1 MLIYFFVNLS
11 SNFVNQEQLDPLKR
25 FLRLQGK
32 LTETLTKLYDGLVD
46 NLRTTL
52 KLVLSRKGTCKNH
65 FSEPS
70 MGGIVTIF
78 NKNLACVTSNK
89 FLKSVKQLLHL

>member
-1 MLIYFFVNLS
+1 MS
-11 SNFVNQEQLDPLKR
+11 AKR
-25 FLRLQGK
+25 AFLGRGTKILRLQGK
-32 LTETLTKLYDGLVD
+32 LTKEVTKLYDGLVD

-70 MGGIVTIF
+70 MGGIATIF
-78 NKNLACVTSNK
+78 NGK
-89 FLKSVKQLLHL
+89 FSLRYFE